1 MLAARA
7 CELVSHQNWQLT
19 GGGVRHSLNPK
30 VTFCQ
35 VFVPYK
41 KNFAKPKVQRTQGIE
56 FFDSFNNFSSKQKL
70 QQAKFFG
77 FYTFIAILKFVLSF
91 SDESID

>member
-1 MLAARA
+1 M
-7 CELVSHQNWQLT
+7 
-19 GGGVRHSLNPK
+19 RHSLNSK

-56 FFDSFNNFSSKQKL
+56 FFDSLITFCSKHKL
-70 QQAKFFG
+70 QQA
-77 FYTFIAILKFVLSF
+77 LKSWSNLSFVLF
-91 SDESID
+91 GKGREIQRTTLTNPHNKLEKSIHQF